1 MAIIRYFANG
11 RHVDFGLYADVPF
24 VPVGAQ
30 VKGGAA
36 VEAIAVASASGVGR
50 GASYLLQV
58 LRIIIEVGGRACHNV
73 VRPYGEGVFYGVQ
86 LQMDRER
93 DFPVAGYV
101 GIVHDG
107 HLPGCRFA
115 VAPCFDDEAAAVI
128 RLFSGTGFCDSA
140 VCLVGDDFQW

>member
-1 MAIIRYFANG
+1 MPLCFCQKLLHVGGDNTVFCQRAH
-11 RHVDFGLYADVPF
+11 HVDFGLYADVPF

-93 DFPVAGYV
+93 DFPV
-101 GIVHDG
+101 
-107 HLPGCRFA
+107 
-115 VAPCFDDEAAAVI
+115 
-128 RLFSGTGFCDSA
+128 
-140 VCLVGDDFQW
+140 